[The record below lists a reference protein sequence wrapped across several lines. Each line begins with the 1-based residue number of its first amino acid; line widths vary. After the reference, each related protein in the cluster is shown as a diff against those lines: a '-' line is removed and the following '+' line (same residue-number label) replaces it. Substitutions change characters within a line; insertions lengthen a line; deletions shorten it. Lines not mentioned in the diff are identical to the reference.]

1 MRLSRELMA
10 TLGVVCLT
18 SGIAF
23 AGTEVADVQA
33 YAHPTLFSTQG
44 HSILTGNTD
53 YVTTGAKVFK
63 PCNAKTIDNKANV
76 VVAREA
82 KKMLSD
88 MKGKMDIAR
97 ANAYDPKMAVLRS
110 ELAYIV
116 SEGLGLTATAPNKYT
131 DLDSAY
137 WAKEEIDKALAA
149 DVMIGYPDN
158 TFKPDQAIT
167 KAEVFATFAK
177 MMVVEH
183 DAAATPVYNG
193 KAVKFIPNWAVGCT
207 NEVIASGILKA
218 LPDQDKIITA
228 EYLTKE
234 QVSYMLNA
242 MKATFTINTANGA
255 EGCATLY
262 QPTAVKIKL
271 SERIGART
279 SNVGDTFTAKTV
291 EDVVLG
297 GNTFPA
303 GSTVKGVVTGV
314 ARPGLK
320 NPGYVEVQFKEIKS
334 GSISAEFPKQV
345 ANAQADVVKN
355 PNIIARLLSAPVEVI
370 GRTAGVSGRTVST
383 VGNVIS
389 NGTEEVVD
397 NLGDAVSDTFCLHPL
412 KGLKSI
418 GSGVI
423 TVGKGSAN
431 IVKTTTTGVF
441 GVVYELVDEVKY
453 IFVPSTTND
462 TSLNPDEV
470 LTIVY

>member
-1 MRLSRELMA
+1 
-10 TLGVVCLT
+10 
-18 SGIAF
+18 
-23 AGTEVADVQA
+23 
-33 YAHPTLFSTQG
+33 
-44 HSILTGNTD
+44 
-53 YVTTGAKVFK
+53 
-63 PCNAKTIDNKANV
+63 
-76 VVAREA
+76 
-82 KKMLSD
+82 
-88 MKGKMDIAR
+88 
-97 ANAYDPKMAVLRS
+97 
-110 ELAYIV
+110 
-116 SEGLGLTATAPNKYT
+116 
-131 DLDSAY
+131 
-137 WAKEEIDKALAA
+137 
-149 DVMIGYPDN
+149 
-158 TFKPDQAIT
+158 
-167 KAEVFATFAK
+167 

-183 DAAATPVYNG
+183 DKTATPVYNG

-218 LPDQDKIITA
+218 LPDQDKIVTA

-279 SNVGDTFTAKTV
+279 SNLGDTFTAKTV

-303 GSTVKGVVTGV
+303 GSTVKGIVTGV

-334 GSISAEFPKQV
+334 GSLTAEFPKQV

-383 VGNVIS
+383 VGNVVS

-397 NLGDAVSDTFCLHPL
+397 NLADTVSDTFCLHPL

-423 TVGKGSAN
+423 AVGKGVYN
-431 IVKTTTTGVF
+431 ITKTATTGVF
-441 GVVYELVDEVKY
+441 GICYELVDEVKY
-453 IFVPSTTND
+453 VFVPNTTND
-462 TSLNPDEV
+462 SSLNPDEE
-470 LTIVY
+470 LTIIF